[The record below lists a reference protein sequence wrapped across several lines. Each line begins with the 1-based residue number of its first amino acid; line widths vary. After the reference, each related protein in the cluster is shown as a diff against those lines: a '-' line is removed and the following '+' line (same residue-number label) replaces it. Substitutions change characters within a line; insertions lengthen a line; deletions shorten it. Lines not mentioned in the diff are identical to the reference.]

1 MTELGEKSQALVKDA
16 PEELFKEK
24 YNNNKPVYTNESNS
38 QRFNNLVKTYFGLKP
53 TEKTNY
59 ELEVRFGTINQRNT
73 DIKPL
78 NKNDYDNVI
87 KKLKALG
94 FRAIDE
100 SGEYSLRVQTE
111 FINKHTGK
119 YEESNTRVEIYGLD
133 QIQYY
138 CKSND
143 DLAKLER
150 LYDCIKFTKKKP
162 VFVESKGRIDPVFFN
177 DFNFKVS
184 LQEEETPNMGLQHF
198 IVQSWKEIKKSFR
211 HLNRVT
217 FVHDDYPVKVDL
229 SIVKTG
235 NRDMKKVYY
244 VADSGVFK
252 NPERYEIEIEID
264 NDKIGPGHATNTPEL
279 LLESLRKVIKF
290 VLGGLQKTNFPVS
303 YYEQS
308 DVLKS
313 YEKLVHTGYFI
324 GPSSV
329 TLQMANVAPIDA
341 NMNVIN
347 IRKDYT
353 VTEKADGERNL
364 MFIDS
369 KGKIY
374 LISNSMNVSFTGAIT
389 DTKECFDSILDGEL
403 ITHNKN
409 KEFIN
414 LYAAFDIYYIAKENV
429 QALSFIDPKKD
440 AKKDAKKSRL
450 ILMKDFIKIL
460 NPKSVIKP
468 TIENPSNRSPIT
480 ITSKEFYPLDHAS
493 ESIFDAC
500 RMILMKIKDGLFEY
514 NTDGLIFTPT
524 LLGVGSDKVGAPRS
538 KSKTWKYSFKWKPP
552 EYNTIDFLVTTI
564 KQKQNNDD
572 LIQNVMRNDSISEYK
587 TIQLRCSYNPSQHGY
602 INPCQYILNDETPK
616 GMSDESSKNVIPAQ
630 FYPTSP
636 YDVEAGI
643 ANILLQKDEHGD
655 NQMIT
660 TEGDVFTDNTIVE
673 FSYNKSGEKGWCWE
687 PLRVR
692 YDKTTEMLNGKRNFG
707 NAYHVANDNWKSIHY
722 PITEEMIASGDN
734 IPDNDVT
741 EDKYYNN
748 TSREFKT
755 DNLKLFH
762 NLFVKKKLIKSVS
775 SPNDTLIDYA
785 CGKAGDLSKWI
796 NSELSFVFGI
806 DIHKDNLENNKNGAC
821 VRVLE
826 SRMTNKSTPSA
837 LFVNGNSSHN
847 IKDGT
852 AMMDD
857 KAILITRSV
866 FALIKKD
873 EHKMDK
879 ALLRLYGKGEDGF
892 NVSSCQFA
900 LHYFFETPDSL
911 KGFMRNV
918 SECTK
923 LEGYFIGT
931 AYDGRLLFDKLRKY
945 KNGESIQ
952 IVQEGTKVWEVT
964 KRYDESEFTDDSSSI
979 GYKIDVYQDSINKT
993 FSEYLINFDY
1003 MTRVL
1008 EMYGFKLLPRDEAVK
1023 LGLPNGSGSFEELFH
1038 AMNMETKNKPSK
1050 LKDYGTSHQM
1060 RDYEKEISFLNKYFV
1075 YKKIRHVNTEKVEL
1089 ELEEYRQKQY
1099 KVGVGEKA
1107 ATILRKK
1114 NANVKKL
1121 GTKLVLK
1128 GAVDA
1133 RGLPDGVDVSKGTM
1147 KDESAAVMKV
1157 VSSIEKMVLEP
1168 VPEQLDAPTDALSV
1182 LSEMTDSVVN
1192 PVKKKRLTL
1201 KKRVKVDDADKQA
1214 L

>member
-1 MTELGEKSQALVKDA
+1 MQNYIYMYNIMTEQGESLVMKDT

-24 YNNNKPVYTNESNS
+24 NNGKPEYTNESNS
-38 QRFNNLVKTYFGLKP
+38 QMFNNLVKTYFALKP
-53 TEKTNY
+53 TEKMNY
-59 ELEVRFGTINQRNT
+59 ELEVRFGTINQRNS
-73 DIKPL
+73 DIKPF

-94 FRAIDE
+94 FRAVDE

-143 DLAKLER
+143 DLARLER
-150 LYDCIKFTKKKP
+150 MYSCVKFTKKKQ
-162 VFVESKGRIDPVFFN
+162 VFVENKGKINPVFFN

-184 LQEEETPNMGLQHF
+184 LQQEETPNMGLQHF
-198 IVQSWKEIKKSFR
+198 IIQSWKDIKKSFR
-211 HLNRVT
+211 YLNRVT
-217 FVHDDYPVKVDL
+217 FVHDDYPVKVDI

-244 VADSGVFK
+244 VADSGVFT
-252 NPERYEIEIEID
+252 NPERYEIEIEVD
-264 NDKIGPGHATNTPEL
+264 NDKIGPGYATNTPEL
-279 LLESLRKVIKF
+279 LLESLRKAIKF

-308 DVLKS
+308 DVVKA
-313 YEKLVHTGYFI
+313 YEKVVHTPYFI

-329 TLQMANVAPIDA
+329 TLQMANVAPVDS
-341 NMNVIN
+341 NLNVIN

-364 MFIDS
+364 LFVDS

-389 DTKECFDSILDGEL
+389 DNKDCFNSILDGEL

-414 LYAAFDIYYIAKENV
+414 LYAAFDVYFVENKNV
-429 QALSFIDPKKD
+429 QSFPFIT
-440 AKKDAKKSRL
+440 KDAKKSRL
-450 ILMKDFIKIL
+450 TTLKDFIRIL
-460 NPKSVIKP
+460 KPKSIIKQS
-468 TIENPSNRSPIT
+468 IENLSNKSPIT
-480 ITSKEFYPLDHAS
+480 ITSKEFYPLDHDS

-500 RMILMKIKDGLFEY
+500 RSILTKIKDGLFEY

-538 KSKTWKYSFKWKPP
+538 KSKTWKHSFKWKPP

-564 KQKQNNDD
+564 KEKQNHDD
-572 LIQNVMRNDSISEYK
+572 VIQNIMHNDSISEYK
-587 TIQLRCSYNPSQHGY
+587 QIKLRCSYNPSQHGY

-616 GMSDESSKNVIPAQ
+616 NMSDESSKNVIPAQ

-636 YDVEAGI
+636 YDVEAGL
-643 ANILLQKDEHGD
+643 ANILLQKDAQGN

-673 FSYNKSGEKGWCWE
+673 FSYNKTGEKGWCWV

-722 PITEEMIASGDN
+722 PITEEMISSGEN

-796 NSELSFVFGI
+796 NSELSFVFGV

-866 FALIKKD
+866 FGLVKKD
-873 EHKMDK
+873 ENKMDK
-879 ALLRLYGKGEDGF
+879 ALLRLYGKGEEGF
-892 NVSSCQFA
+892 NISSCQFA

-911 KGFMRNV
+911 KGFLRNV

-923 LEGYFIGT
+923 TGGFFIGT
-931 AYDGRLLFDKLRKY
+931 AYDGKFMFNKLDKY
-945 KNGESIQ
+945 KKGESVQ
-952 IVQEGTKVWEVT
+952 IVQDGVKVWEVT
-964 KRYDESEFTDDSSSI
+964 KQYDDPEFTDDSSSI

-993 FSEYLINFDY
+993 FSEYLVNFDY

-1008 EMYGFKLLPRDEAVK
+1008 EMYGFIVLPREEAIK
-1023 LGLPNGSGSFEELFH
+1023 LGLPSGSGSFEELFH
-1038 AMNMETKNKPSK
+1038 TMNKETNNKPSK
-1050 LKDYGTSHQM
+1050 LKDYGTSHLM
-1060 RDYEKEISFLNKYFV
+1060 RDYEKEISFLNRFFV
-1075 YKKIRHVNTEKVEL
+1075 YKKIRNVDTERVEL
-1089 ELEEYRQKQY
+1089 ELEEYRHKQLRLGGLD
-1099 KVGVGEKA
+1099 KEKEKEKEKE
-1107 ATILRKK
+1107 TSRKK
-1114 NANVKKL
+1114 NSNVKRL

-1128 GAVDA
+1128 GTNDKDVEGSKETNKEKEAEIVADVGQKNDMESGKEKAVVEP
-1133 RGLPDGVDVSKGTM
+1133 LLENKDVSN
-1147 KDESAAVMKV
+1147 V
-1157 VSSIEKMVLEP
+1157 V
-1168 VPEQLDAPTDALSV
+1168 
-1182 LSEMTDSVVN
+1182 DSL
-1192 PVKKKRLTL
+1192 PIPIKKKRLTL
-1201 KKRVKVDDADKQA
+1201 KKRLGDN
-1214 L
+1214 